1 MTRRNKSGR
10 SVRGILSGGKK
21 DADGSSLSWRST
33 LITSST
39 HMKRCWW
46 SCQNEQVRDA
56 ERSGISSSVSKWME
70 DGYVVRLVMVVW
82 WCYDRWW
89 STCNDHLGPFDE
101 WWRGGVIISNFVL
114 DRIPGLPSCLQKRAF
129 RCSFLQP
136 ARYSFIW
143 HCRVEKEG
151 RGNEGIIIFKGSPV

>member
-21 DADGSSLSWRST
+21 DADGSSLPWRST

-46 SCQNEQVRDA
+46 SCQKEQVRDA
-56 ERSGISSSVSKWME
+56 ERSGISSSVWKWME

-101 WWRGGVIISNFVL
+101 WRRGGVIISNFVL
-114 DRIPGLPSCLQKRAF
+114 DRIPGLAWPPGGGLWSRVF
-129 RCSFLQP
+129 RSGHSAVLFFSQP
-136 ARYSFIW
+136 
-143 HCRVEKEG
+143 
-151 RGNEGIIIFKGSPV
+151 GILSSGIAE